1 MFLKEKKRWHD
12 IKLARIVEDRALF
25 SCTELGVLIHWFW
38 DSVMCDIDQ
47 EIAFTLYPG
56 SSSALISC
64 QKET

>member
-12 IKLARIVEDRALF
+12 IKLARIAEDRALF
-25 SCTELGVLIHWFW
+25 SCTELGELIHWFW

-47 EIAFTLYPG
+47 EIAFRLYPG
-56 SSSALISC
+56 SSSVLISC